1 MKYEKGKFLR
11 RRNDGQVSGI
21 HTDVGQKLLK
31 NGSSIKARLLWS
43 VTNLPPFYER
53 VWAMAATIVKRE
65 LCTSSQWP
73 KSFSMNDTQIQWE
86 FRHKMLKDRW
96 RKSKSSKT
104 CLPPTPTSQ
113 INQRGGKTTFV
124 QKLHSSWQH
133 KNVTIFLM
141 FLEQKWFLLYQGGF
155 FLHCH

>member
-113 INQRGGKTTFV
+113 INQRRKNDVHTEGSFIMATQKCNNFTKISNKKNLYINLKTD
-124 QKLHSSWQH
+124 S
-133 KNVTIFLM
+133 
-141 FLEQKWFLLYQGGF
+141 
-155 FLHCH
+155 

>member
-1 MKYEKGKFLR
+1 
-11 RRNDGQVSGI
+11 
-21 HTDVGQKLLK
+21 
-31 NGSSIKARLLWS
+31 
-43 VTNLPPFYER
+43 
-53 VWAMAATIVKRE
+53 MAATIVKRE

-113 INQRGGKTTFV
+113 INQRRKNDVHTEGSFIMAA
-124 QKLHSSWQH
+124 QKCNNFTKISNK
-133 KNVTIFLM
+133 KNLYINL
-141 FLEQKWFLLYQGGF
+141 LLYCFHCQKVFSKQGMGL
-155 FLHCH
+155 FLSSSLINAKCLDTS

>member
-1 MKYEKGKFLR
+1 
-11 RRNDGQVSGI
+11 
-21 HTDVGQKLLK
+21 
-31 NGSSIKARLLWS
+31 
-43 VTNLPPFYER
+43 
-53 VWAMAATIVKRE
+53 MAATIVKRE

-113 INQRGGKTTFV
+113 INQRRKNDVHTEGSFIMAT
-124 QKLHSSWQH
+124 QKCNNFT
-133 KNVTIFLM
+133 KV
-141 FLEQKWFLLYQGGF
+141 G
-155 FLHCH
+155 